1 MKRPQTGKKK
11 VGFSSSVVKI
21 KPEEGEHAVCPSIAA
36 AEAKKRVVRQ
46 MNMEFKV
53 AKAKE
58 YEGFK

>member
-36 AEAKKRVVRQ
+36 AEAKKRVVR
-46 MNMEFKV
+46 
-53 AKAKE
+53 
-58 YEGFK
+58 